1 MTNCYLFHSGRVIF
15 VTLASAII
23 AGAYF
28 ILTHGCVI
36 AAEGGT
42 MPRKPIE
49 IEPGTKF
56 GLLTVLEREED
67 FRYPNGLKAT
77 AYRLNTIQAMRCRPV
92 I

>member
-36 AAEGGT
+36 AAEGG
-42 MPRKPIE
+42 IHGE
-49 IEPGTKF
+49 I
-56 GLLTVLEREED
+56 R
-67 FRYPNGLKAT
+67 
-77 AYRLNTIQAMRCRPV
+77 
-92 I
+92 